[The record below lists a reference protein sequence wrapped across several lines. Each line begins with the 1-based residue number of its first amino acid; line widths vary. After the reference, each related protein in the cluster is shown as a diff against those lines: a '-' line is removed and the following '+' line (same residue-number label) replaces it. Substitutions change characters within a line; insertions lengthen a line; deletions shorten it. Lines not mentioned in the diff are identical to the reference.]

1 MLGKNLKKLR
11 YQCGLTQKQVA
22 DLLAVDRSTYTYY
35 ETGRTRPDVGMI
47 VKIAKVY
54 KVSCDE
60 LLDYKPENGGSGAT
74 VMHSEQ
80 TEYNILRK
88 ALSICDLDRQEQDL
102 ILVYRQLDDT
112 DRGEIL
118 HLARERMLGEESA
131 ESDEKE

>member
-22 DLLAVDRSTYTYY
+22 DLLSVDRSTYTYY
-35 ETGRTRPDVGMI
+35 ETGRTRPDVNMI
-47 VKIAKVY
+47 VKIAKIY

-60 LLDYKPENGGSGAT
+60 LLGYKPERNGPGAA

-80 TEYNILRK
+80 TEYKILRK

-102 ILVYRQLDDT
+102 ILVYRQLDDIDKGT
-112 DRGEIL
+112 VL
-118 HLARERMLGEESA
+118 HLAKERMLSKDQE
-131 ESDEKE
+131 DE